1 MSNPNENFDIPVRSL
16 ERRCRRL
23 TALIAGLFILW
34 MVTTAG
40 LAALMRRPV
49 GGSLHVMND
58 GILRV
63 RGLSV
68 IDANGVERVR
78 IGAPLPEPLDVG
90 KRFPRGGEIG
100 GILLFDAE
108 GNERS
113 GYVTSDDY
121 PNVFFTLDSIGR
133 QQVLF
138 MADPGGTP
146 FLRLWYGD
154 AAVQTSVDED
164 GPALKLTRGREVLF
178 EAPPAASAS
187 RDKQG
192 ERR

>member
-1 MSNPNENFDIPVRSL
+1 MSNSNESTDRTIQTL
-16 ERRCRRL
+16 ERKCRR
-23 TALIAGLFILW
+23 TARLVAGLSVLW
-34 MVTTAG
+34 FVTAVGIVVLATRPAAG
-40 LAALMRRPV
+40 GLRLRD
-49 GGSLHVMND
+49 D
-58 GILRV
+58 GLLRV

-68 IDANGVERVR
+68 VDANGVERVR
-78 IGAPLPEPLDVG
+78 IGAPLPAPLDLG

-100 GILLFDAE
+100 GLLLFDAE

-138 MADPGGTP
+138 MADPGGEP

-154 AAVQTSVDED
+154 AAVETSVGDA
-164 GPALKLTRGREVLF
+164 GPQLKLTRGRDVLF
-178 EAPPAASAS
+178 EAPPPAAG
-187 RDKQG
+187 QG
-192 ERR
+192 ERK